1 MLYRDDPIKAVE
13 NSQDLLIDNREKIEA
28 MTVPEWL
35 LRLDLAE
42 LAPQFTKFKIYSI
55 TDLRH
60 FMEEQEMDK
69 AGF

>member
-42 LAPQFTKFKIYSI
+42 
-55 TDLRH
+55 
-60 FMEEQEMDK
+60 
-69 AGF
+69 